1 MAKYFF
7 RLIANV
13 GQRDAIYLKKISL
26 CFHII
31 VNSDKEL
38 CRTVKSLNIPKDL
51 QTFIL

>member
-13 GQRDAIYLKKISL
+13 GQRDVTYLKKTSL
-26 CFHII
+26 CFQII

-38 CRTVKSLNIPKDL
+38 WRTVKSLNIPKDL